1 MPLNTILLSLCC
13 KVDFIWTC
21 AVQLVIAQS
30 LQFSQISKKPAIEFR
45 QFFCYRQE
53 SLFLFNLEKKWVHR
67 ARFCGSIAEVHITCK
82 FISNNYNVHARW
94 KLKFTCKYRGSNRVK
109 MELNFCDFSDSKQD
123 RYQLWKASFHVCE
136 ELKNYTHTAYVMHIL
151 KTARKITADRNF

>member
-30 LQFSQISKKPAIEFR
+30 SNFQKTGHRIPSI
-45 QFFCYRQE
+45 FCYRQE

-94 KLKFTCKYRGSNRVK
+94 KLKFTWKYRGSNRVK
-109 MELNFCDFSDSKQD
+109 MELNWRFQWFKTGSLSTMESFIPCLWGTQELHTYRL
-123 RYQLWKASFHVCE
+123 RYAHSQNS
-136 ELKNYTHTAYVMHIL
+136 
-151 KTARKITADRNF
+151 

>member
-1 MPLNTILLSLCC
+1 MPLNTILLSLCS

-21 AVQLVIAQS
+21 AAQLVIAQS
-30 LQFSQISKKPAIEFR
+30 LQFSQISKTPAIEFC
-45 QFFCYRQE
+45 QFFSYRQE

-109 MELNFCDFSDSKQD
+109 MELNWRFQWFKTGSLSTMESFIPCLWGTHELHTYRL
-123 RYQLWKASFHVCE
+123 RYAHSQNS
-136 ELKNYTHTAYVMHIL
+136 
-151 KTARKITADRNF
+151 

>member
-82 FISNNYNVHARW
+82 FISNNYNVHAKW

-109 MELNFCDFSDSKQD
+109 MELNWRFQ
-123 RYQLWKASFHVCE
+123 
-136 ELKNYTHTAYVMHIL
+136 
-151 KTARKITADRNF
+151 